1 MFGTPKFGFTLLEI
15 LIAIAIVAVMAI
27 VVVPNV
33 GRKKPGAE
41 RKAFVAKL
49 NALTQLAW
57 QNALAQNRLYRVLFD
72 FKNKIVSVEQET
84 NQKDAQG
91 QPKFEQTRI
100 TYLDTQIEWPEHL
113 QIKNFF
119 IEGFDE
125 SKRFVGRDTG
135 ETWFFVV
142 PDGMTQRVTINI
154 ADTVDRLT
162 NGRPRKIGLVLN
174 PFNAQ
179 FKTYDTFKK

>member
-15 LIAIAIVAVMAI
+15 LIAIAIIAVMAI
-27 VVVPNV
+27 VVVPNM
-33 GRKKPGAE
+33 GNKRPGAE

-57 QNALAQNRLYRVLFD
+57 QNALAQNRLHRILFD
-72 FKNKIVSVEQET
+72 FKKKTVSVEQAT
-84 NQKDAQG
+84 DQKDAQG
-91 QPKFEQTRI
+91 QPKFMPSKI
-100 TYLDTQIEWPEHL
+100 TYLDTQIEWPEYL

-125 SKRFVGRDTG
+125 AKRFVGRDTG

-142 PDGMTQRVTINI
+142 PDGLTQKVTINI
-154 ADTVDRLT
+154 TDTADRLV
-162 NGRPRKIGLVLN
+162 NGRPKKIGLVLN